1 LQKQTNICGTLE
13 AKLEM
18 AEKVLAYCNYNVQIT
33 MQILIRGAADIE
45 SLLAQRADNSAEIA
59 RLIEQLQEKAE
70 SEEEKQLLE
79 AASPRWS
86 FAEYYG
92 ELLRQVVDGRQA
104 VDVQDSGE
112 ARAETTNI
120 MLPLLL
126 DNASWKA
133 FVEFLRAQMSL
144 AEPGNGSSEALI
156 GRTRDLV
163 RQNHILK
170 SAVAERTRLQE
181 RLSQLS
187 SIIDCAND
195 AIVIYTVGGTIVGWN
210 AAAER
215 VYGYRANEVLGRSRY
230 MLRAQ
235 HQQDEVLKISEKLKR
250 QERVG
255 LCEAIHIRKNG
266 KEIRVSMSLSP
277 VKDASGKVVGFAAIT
292 REMSDSSAPP
302 RPGSGKRDSADV

>member
-1 LQKQTNICGTLE
+1 
-13 AKLEM
+13 M
-18 AEKVLAYCNYNVQIT
+18 AEKVLAYCNYNLQLT

-45 SLLAQRADNSAEIA
+45 SLLAQRADNSAEIT
-59 RLIEQLQEKAE
+59 RLIEQLREKAE
-70 SEEEKQLLE
+70 SEEEKQLLDS
-79 AASPRWS
+79 ASPRWS

-92 ELLRQVVDGRQA
+92 ELLRQVVDGHAAADGQNSDEA
-104 VDVQDSGE
+104 GE
-112 ARAETTNI
+112 ETTNL

-144 AEPGNGSSEALI
+144 AGPGNRSSEALI
-156 GRTRDLV
+156 GRTRELV
-163 RQNHILK
+163 RQNHVLK

-181 RLSQLS
+181 RLSQLA

-230 MLRAQ
+230 MLKAH
-235 HQQDEVLKISEKLKR
+235 HQQDEAEISEELKR
-250 QERVG
+250 QEDVG
-255 LCEAIHIRKNG
+255 LCEAVHIRKNG
-266 KEIRVSMSLSP
+266 KQIRVSTSVSP
-277 VKDASGKVVGFAAIT
+277 VKDVSGNVVGFAAIT
-292 REMSDSSAPP
+292 REMSDSNTLP
-302 RPGSGKRDSADV
+302 RARSSKRDSADVR